1 MMYLR
6 PCWVVDLSQVK
17 MNVTTH
23 GLDIVR
29 LHKEAKKAAWVE
41 NLKLVDLIKE
51 LLLAQYV
58 LNYRY
63 I

>member
-1 MMYLR
+1 MMYLGS
-6 PCWVVDLSQVK
+6 CWVVDLSQVK
-17 MNVTTH
+17 MNVTAH

-29 LHKEAKKAAWVE
+29 LQKEAKKAAWVE
-41 NLKLVDLIKE
+41 NLKLVNLIKE

-63 I
+63 N